1 MFSRLAALSFVFIVA
16 GFAQGSEPIKDL
28 APVMCKKGKLIF
40 EDGFAKGEISKAWNK
55 YKGNWQP
62 DGDGLKVQELAS
74 DAHHPAMSHKLG
86 AKDCI
91 IQVTFKFDGA
101 KWMGLSLD
109 NKEHV
114 ARCMM
119 TPTGFKV
126 VKMSG
131 IGPTTKGDTVDEKK
145 FKFEN
150 GKWYTILWEVRG
162 SEMIAR
168 IDDQTFAFGEMA
180 GVETEKL
187 RFELICGGE
196 WAGWDDVKI
205 WEAEENPDW
214 VKTKAKL
221 QAMKPVPKTAKK

>member
-1 MFSRLAALSFVFIVA
+1 MSARLAVVFIVA
-16 GFAQGSEPIKDL
+16 VSTILFASEPAKTTDM

-40 EDGFAKGEISKAWNK
+40 EDAFTKGEISKAWNK

-62 DGDGLKVQELAS
+62 DGDTIKVQEVAA
-74 DAHHPAMSHKLG
+74 DAHHPAMSHNVG
-86 AKDCI
+86 AKDVI
-91 IQVTFKFDGA
+91 VQAKFKFDGA

-114 ARCMM
+114 ARCII

-131 IGPTTKGDTVDEKK
+131 IGGTTKGVDVDERK
-145 FKFEN
+145 FKFET
-150 GKWYTILWEVRG
+150 GKWYTMLWEVRG

-168 IDDQTFAFGEMA
+168 IDDLTFCFGDGP

-187 RFELICGGE
+187 RFELISGGE
-196 WAGWDDVKI
+196 WAGWDDVKV

-214 VKTKAKL
+214 KMTKAKL
-221 QAMKPVPKTAKK
+221 QSLKPAPKAKK